1 MKFLTTLLASTL
13 ALGACASNQPSREL
27 IDARIA
33 YRQAAKS
40 NAAKFSPAE
49 LHTAR
54 TALERAERESADEA
68 DSPAARDLSYIAMRR
83 AQRAEALGN
92 AAAATAAVAALEAQ
106 RVRLQADVIATQQG
120 KLRASEGALERQQG
134 ELNRQQ
140 ADLAAKEG
148 ELATKDSQLAAKEA
162 ETAAERSARLA
173 AEAKAAEAD
182 KKAKDAMDALGR
194 QMALEEDTRGTV
206 ITLSGSVLFVTGKAT
221 LLPGATAQLD
231 KVADALTKLPE
242 RHFTIEGHTDSTG
255 SYAINADLSA
265 RRANAVRDYLI
276 SRGVS
281 ADAVSATGVGSQR
294 PVADNRTTAGRA
306 MNRRVEI
313 IVDRTTSDAAS
324 ARR

>member
-1 MKFLTTLLASTL
+1 MKKLFVTLLLVA
-13 ALGACASNQPSREL
+13 ACGAHGPSKEL
-27 IDARIA
+27 LQARAA
-33 YRQAAKS
+33 YDHAARS
-40 NAAKFSPAE
+40 NAATLAPAE
-49 LHTAR
+49 LHVAKK
-54 TALERAERESADEA
+54 ALVAAERESSDEPFA
-68 DSPAARDLSYIAMRR
+68 QRTLDYAYIAMRR

-92 AAAATAAVAALEAQ
+92 AAAATAAVAAIEAQ
-106 RVRLQADVIATQQG
+106 RVRVQADVIASQQG
-120 KLRASEGALERQQG
+120 KLHASETALERQQG

-140 ADLAAKEG
+140 AELAAKQG
-148 ELATKDSQLAAKEA
+148 QLAQKEA
-162 ETAAERSARLA
+162 ETTAERNARLA
-173 AEAKAAEAD
+173 AEAKAADAE

-194 QMALEEDTRGTV
+194 QMAMKEDARGMV

-255 SYAINADLSA
+255 SYAVNADLSA

-281 ADAVSATGVGSQR
+281 AEAVSATGVGSQR
-294 PVADNRTTAGRA
+294 PVADNKSTAGRA

-313 IVDRTTSDAAS
+313 IVDRTTS
-324 ARR
+324 

>member
-1 MKFLTTLLASTL
+1 MKKLLATLLFV
-13 ALGACASNQPSREL
+13 GACGAHGPSKELLQARASY
-27 IDARIA
+27 DHAAR
-33 YRQAAKS
+33 S
-40 NAAKFSPAE
+40 NAATLAPAE
-49 LHTAR
+49 LHTAKK
-54 TALERAERESADEA
+54 ALVVAERESSDEPFA
-68 DSPAARDLSYIAMRR
+68 PRTLDLAYIAMRK

-92 AAAATAAVAALEAQ
+92 AAAATAAVAAIEAQ
-106 RVRLQADVIATQQG
+106 RVRVQGDVIASQKG
-120 KLRASEGALERQQG
+120 RLHASETALERQQG

-140 ADLAAKEG
+140 A
-148 ELATKDSQLAAKEA
+148 ELATKDGQLAQKEA
-162 ETAAERSARLA
+162 ETLAERNARLA
-173 AEAKAAEAD
+173 AEAKAAESE

-194 QMALEEDTRGTV
+194 EIAMKEDTRGTV
-206 ITLSGSVLFVTGKAT
+206 ITLSGSVLFVTGKST

-281 ADAVSATGVGSQR
+281 ADAVSAVGVGSQR
-294 PVADNRTTAGRA
+294 PVADNKSTAGRA

-313 IVDRTTSDAAS
+313 IVDRPTSPNAA
-324 ARR
+324 ARK

>member
-1 MKFLTTLLASTL
+1 MKKLLATVIFV
-13 ALGACASNQPSREL
+13 AACGAHGPSKELLQARASY
-27 IDARIA
+27 DHAAR
-33 YRQAAKS
+33 S
-40 NAAKFSPAE
+40 NAATLAPAE
-49 LHTAR
+49 LHVAKN
-54 TALERAERESADEA
+54 ALVAAERESSDEPYA
-68 DSPAARDLSYIAMRR
+68 QRTLDLAYIAMRK
-83 AQRAEALGN
+83 AERAEALGN
-92 AAAATAAVAALEAQ
+92 AAAARAAVAALETQ
-106 RVRLQADVIATQQG
+106 RVRLQADVIAAQQG

-140 ADLAAKEG
+140 AELAAKQG
-148 ELATKDSQLAAKEA
+148 ELAAKEA
-162 ETAAERSARLA
+162 ETAAERNARLA

-182 KKAKDAMDALGR
+182 KKAREAMDALSR
-194 QMALEEDTRGTV
+194 QMAMKEDARGMV

-281 ADAVSATGVGSQR
+281 ADAVSAVGVGSQR
-294 PVADNRTTAGRA
+294 PVADNKTTAGRA

-313 IVDRTTSDAAS
+313 IVDRSTSDSAS
-324 ARR
+324 AQK